1 MFDSHQGS
9 WVFNSWLY
17 EMDQCFIYTNFSYLS
32 KKKKKK
38 KEENSLIGLS
48 NKKVKFAKMKF
59 IARVNGIPQGH
70 WEPLPSIG

>member
-1 MFDSHQGS
+1 MSFQQLVIWDGPM
-9 WVFNSWLY
+9 LY
-17 EMDQCFIYTNFSYLS
+17 LYKFFLFIKKKE
-32 KKKKKK
+32 KKKK
-38 KEENSLIGLS
+38 ENSLIGLS

>member
-1 MFDSHQGS
+1 
-9 WVFNSWLY
+9 
-17 EMDQCFIYTNFSYLS
+17 MDQCFIYTNFSYLS
-32 KKKKKK
+32 KKKEKK

-70 WEPLPSIG
+70 